1 MGILGER
8 TPPFSALGV
17 RFGLRQLVSVR
28 RVPVS
33 VVILLSLAAIG
44 VPWWLGTRHMDFMT
58 SPTETELEAIR
69 EKTRMA
75 VPGRARLFSTSRE
88 PEEKSPVIPEPIRKP
103 PAIDPGDPTA
113 PAGLV
118 AYGEHAEEGADA
130 FVELAVWLE
139 EQGYGARALLA
150 WERLLDMCHPT
161 DDQRAAA
168 AAAIRRLRSGAPE
181 WNMDPQAAVP
191 LVLEI
196 VVPEKA
202 VTDELKKQAEAIADE
217 LDALSSGLLAFET
230 KLEAFPKGDSSKGI
244 ALRILGDSDGA
255 SSTGTFQLE
264 QMPETPEGFAFHL
277 FSGVFK
283 LVAAQIA
290 ATTDFTPPEA
300 SPDGSDPR
308 DALLERVTRLT
319 WAEFGKSLAPAD
331 SN

>member
-1 MGILGER
+1 MER
-8 TPPFSALGV
+8 RHSSFSALGV
-17 RFGLRQLVSVR
+17 RFHFLQLASVR
-28 RVPVS
+28 RVPIP

-44 VPWWLGTRHMDFMT
+44 IPWWLGTRHMDFMT
-58 SPTETELEAIR
+58 PPGEAELAAIR
-69 EKTRMA
+69 AKTRMA

-88 PEEKSPVIPEPIRKP
+88 PAEKSPVIPEPIRTP

-113 PAGLV
+113 PAGLI
-118 AYGEHAEEGADA
+118 AYGEHAKEGAEA
-130 FVELAVWLE
+130 FAELAVWLE

-161 DDQRAAA
+161 GDQRTAA

-181 WNMDPQAAVP
+181 WNMDPQAATP

-196 VVPEKA
+196 TAPEKTI
-202 VTDELKKQAEAIADE
+202 TDGLKEQAETIASE
-217 LDALSSGLLAFET
+217 LEGLSSGLLAFEA
-230 KLEAFPKGDSSKGI
+230 KLEAFPKDDSSKGI

-255 SSTGTFQLE
+255 ASTGTFQLE
-264 QMPETPEGFAFHL
+264 QMPETPEGFAFHV

-300 SPDGSDPR
+300 PPDGSDPR

-319 WAEFGKSLAPAD
+319 WAEFGKSLVPAD
-331 SN
+331 SH